1 MPREAHLPRSP
12 LNAVRPPLKTRVTE
26 ELPGRPRLV
35 VVRLW
40 WTPHRGE
47 VRPALVLAVRS
58 RGDSRRVGRP
68 RAQEADL
75 ARARRRPYP
84 RPDAARIEASG
95 AGLVVGLLD

>member
-1 MPREAHLPRSP
+1 MPQEPHLPRSP

-47 VRPALVLAVRS
+47 VRPALVLAVS
-58 RGDSRRVGRP
+58 REAVLVEWGDRERKRRTWLSRADVRTRVPMPPGSRP
-68 RAQEADL
+68 
-75 ARARRRPYP
+75 
-84 RPDAARIEASG
+84 
-95 AGLVVGLLD
+95 